1 MHGEYQVCDQFSVL
15 ASRENQDIS
24 RCDVC
29 DQGQSAH
36 STPGRRVVSGGE
48 MESLRKEMLIAIH
61 ERREAANPSQ
71 HSNNGFGQLNNSTRP
86 ESSE

>member
-48 MESLRKEMLIAIH
+48 MESLRKQMLIAIH

-71 HSNNGFGQLNNSTRP
+71 PSGNGTAHVNNVTRP
-86 ESSE
+86 ESAE